1 MLKSH
6 AVPLDDPHISPV
18 MRSYIEMKG
27 FKLREIAVP
36 GAEPYLF
43 VIGVENNDT
52 FELGYELFCTISQK
66 FYADELKRAEEKML
80 NEKWKGA

>member
-6 AVPLDDPHISPV
+6 AVPLDNPRISPV

-43 VIGVENNDT
+43 VIGEEGGEP
-52 FELGYELFCTISQK
+52 FELGYELFCTISRS
-66 FYADELKRAEEKML
+66 FYPEELKRAEEKML